1 MADLKKYYTKSL
13 QRPLAEGHKF
23 RNEFTDYLR
32 EDEQLLWSGKPK
44 FGILF
49 RSKDF
54 IQVPFAAGWLY
65 FMVSDLIMLEEGGFP
80 NRIHPMLLLFVVV
93 GLYMLIGRFIHEMI
107 QRHYS
112 YYAVTNQRVMVK
124 SGIFSSQIQSTSLN
138 SVASIQ
144 LIEKRS
150 GQGSLTFETVG
161 NLARISLLNNKANT
175 QSAPLSFEKINEV
188 RQVYGLITEA
198 QSRLTP
204 L

>member
-1 MADLKKYYTKSL
+1 MADLKKYYAKSL
-13 QRPLAEGHKF
+13 QRPLAEGQKF

-32 EDEQLLWSGKPK
+32 EGEQLLWSGKPK

-54 IQVPFAAGWLY
+54 FQVPFAAVWLY
-65 FMVSDLIMLEEGGFP
+65 FVVNDFIMTEEGGFP
-80 NRIHPMLLLFVVV
+80 NRIDPMLLLFVAV

-112 YYAVTNQRVMVK
+112 YYAVTNQRVIVK
-124 SGIFSSQIQSTSLN
+124 SGIFSSQIHSTGLN
-138 SVASIQ
+138 SIASIQ
-144 LIEKRS
+144 LTEKRS
-150 GQGSLTFETVG
+150 GQGSLAFETVG
-161 NLARISLLNNKANT
+161 NLASKSLLNNKANT
-175 QSAPLSFEKINEV
+175 QAAPLRFDKVKAV

-198 QSRLTP
+198 QLRVTP